1 MGRKLIKV
9 SDNTAIVIEPFKNAY
24 GDYIGI
30 REFYK
35 PKSDL
40 EGEWRPTSKGLSIPL
55 DEETLKKVR
64 KHLKWAEENFEEEHK
79 VLESTKGSK
88 GKKKDE
94 DEKPSKKSKKDKKKS
109 KKRDEDEGDDE

>member
-9 SDNTAIVIEPFKNAY
+9 SDNTAIVVEPFKNAY

-35 PKSDL
+35 PKDDL

-55 DEETLKKVR
+55 NDEILKKVR
-64 KHLKWAEENFEEEHK
+64 KNLKWAEENFEEEHK
-79 VLESTKGSK
+79 VLEATKGAKAK
-88 GKKKDE
+88 GKKKD
-94 DEKPSKKSKKDKKKS
+94 
-109 KKRDEDEGDDE
+109 DEDEEKPAKKKKKAKKVRDEEDDE